1 MQQPAPS
8 LPRMS
13 VEEYLEFERVQPV
26 RHELVDGYP
35 YAMGGASEMHER
47 IAANL
52 LAALVVHL
60 RGTPCRAYKGDLKI
74 AVGEDHY
81 YPDLFVTCGPDRPEG
96 YSRSDPV
103 LVVEVLST
111 SSARTDRGE
120 KRLAYERLPTLE
132 EYVLVSQDRTR
143 VEVRTVAEGEV
154 RTLESADDVLE
165 LDSIG
170 FSCPVAELYA

>member
-1 MQQPAPS
+1 MHQSAQS

-13 VEEYLEFERVQPV
+13 VEEYLEFERTQTV
-26 RHELVDGYP
+26 RHELVDGHP

-60 RGTPCRAYKGDLKI
+60 RGTSCRAYKGDLKI
-74 AVGEDHY
+74 SVGEDHY
-81 YPDLFVTCGPDRPEG
+81 YPDVFVTCGPDRPEG
-96 YSRSDPV
+96 YSRDDPV

-111 SSARTDRGE
+111 STARTDRGE
-120 KRLAYERLPTLE
+120 KRLACERLPTLK

-143 VEVRTVAEGEV
+143 VEVRTVADGTV
-154 RTLESADDVLE
+154 RTLESEDDVLR

-170 FSCPVAELYA
+170 FACAVAEIYA